1 MLVVARTIAKNP
13 ALVAG
18 GVAKVILLSTI
29 LNAAIGSC
37 TTPLKDTS
45 NEYGLP
51 GKNASPPRVKGKV
64 TLLPLNSVFILS
76 SLIKELDDC

>member
-51 GKNASPPRVKGKV
+51 GKMPLHQELKER
-64 TLLPLNSVFILS
+64 LLYYH
-76 SLIKELDDC
+76 